1 MSNSD
6 NNSVNIKS
14 GNDSTTIEK
23 RFTGGDGQGN
33 LSLILPDKNF
43 KYNPDNTAYSD
54 KDIYL
59 VASKNEPSSSLT
71 DSNYDTAFLSYSK
84 DGSINWKSDIESISG
99 YETTFKGVVNLLDEN
114 LLVGM
119 GKGPNNSRTT
129 TRGKILDYIKD
140 NKYEWI
146 SLHSCVADIGL
157 NQIAWN
163 TNENYNI
170 RPNNS
175 SGKTL
180 KVLHKN
186 VDDDVKCKIYYIDNT
201 NTLKYKEDTLL
212 NLNLNDLENVK
223 KVNSAELTKGINKGD
238 IKFVFQ
244 EETSQDKGQVG
255 KLTLLK
261 KSNNDSCFD
270 YNEDYYT
277 NPQFNSF
284 LNLDT
289 TNDEPDSTTTSEE
302 TVITED
308 IELSNTNIDNK
319 ELCDLLSDNVT
330 YELEGGSGRKVS
342 VKISGKSGSTFN
354 IKIEN
359 PGYLYLFNDELRF
372 KTPGNLRDNYYFKVT
387 EVGDKTDVN
396 TNFLQEF
403 IKAGSGKSNT
413 IKRAFVD
420 DELFIAKSLQ
430 ISGSIQGNVLIR
442 LIKLKNVFEESSNI
456 CQQTIKEVYYYK
468 RNNINDTFDINT
480 VYEEN
485 TELYI
490 DIQKIIRTDDNVN
503 EDDDRSTLNFSLNG
517 VLYNSNPS
525 N

>member
-1 MSNSD
+1 MS
-6 NNSVNIKS
+6 KS
-14 GNDSTTIEK
+14 TVSNGNDLTTIQK
-23 RFTGGDGQGN
+23 KFTNEDGKAN
-33 LSLILPDKNF
+33 LNLNLPDKKFN
-43 KYNPDNTAYSD
+43 YNAEPSD
-54 KDIYL
+54 DSENDIYL
-59 VASKNEPSSSLT
+59 VASNNEPNTSLT
-71 DSNYDTAFLSYSK
+71 DSNYDTAFLSYSR
-84 DGSINWKSDIESISG
+84 DGGINWKSDIESISG
-99 YETTFKGVVNLLDEN
+99 YETTFKGVVDLLGEN

-119 GKGPNNSRTT
+119 GKGPNDSRTT
-129 TRGKILDYIKD
+129 TRGNLLSYIRES
-140 NKYEWI
+140 KYEWL

-163 TNENYNI
+163 VNENYTI

-180 KVLHKN
+180 KVLYES
-186 VDDDVKCKIYYIDNT
+186 VDNDIKCKIYYIDNT
-201 NTLKYKEDTLL
+201 NTLKYKEDTLS
-212 NLNLNDLENVK
+212 NLNDLENVK

-244 EETSQDKGQVG
+244 EKTLQDKGQVG

-289 TNDEPDSTTTSEE
+289 TNDEPDSTTISEE
-302 TVITED
+302 TVIKEG
-308 IELSNTNIDNK
+308 IENSNIIIDNK

-342 VKISGKSGSTFN
+342 VLISGKSGSTFN
-354 IKIEN
+354 IKIDN

-387 EVGDKTDVN
+387 EVGNESDVD

-403 IKAGSGKSNT
+403 IKTGSGKSNT
-413 IKRAFVD
+413 IKRAFTD
-420 DELFIAKSLQ
+420 NELFIAKSLQ
-430 ISGSIQGNVLIR
+430 ISGSVQGNVLIR
-442 LIKLKNVFEESSNI
+442 LIKLKNVFGESSNI

-468 RNNINDTFDINT
+468 RNDINDTFDINT

-490 DIQKIIRTDDNVN
+490 DIQKIIRTEDNIN
-503 EDDDRSTLNFSLNG
+503 EDDNRSTLNFSLNG

-525 N
+525 

>member
-6 NNSVNIKS
+6 INSVNIKS
-14 GNDSTTIEK
+14 GNDLTTIQKKITNE
-23 RFTGGDGQGN
+23 DGKGN
-33 LSLILPDKNF
+33 LNLNLPDKKFN
-43 KYNPDNTAYSD
+43 YNALLTDDSEN
-54 KDIYL
+54 DIYL
-59 VASKNEPSSSLT
+59 VASNNEPNTSLT
-71 DSNYDTAFLSYSK
+71 DSNYDTAFLSYSR
-84 DGSINWKSDIESISG
+84 DGGINWKSNIKAITGFENFYRG
-99 YETTFKGVVNLLDEN
+99 TVNLLDEN
-114 LLVGM
+114 VIVGL
-119 GKGPNNSRTT
+119 GRGPVSDRTT
-129 TRGKILDYIKD
+129 KRGNILNYIKD
-140 NKYEWI
+140 CEYEWI

-180 KVLHKN
+180 KVLYES
-186 VDDDVKCKIYYIDNT
+186 VDNDIKCKIYYIDNT
-201 NTLKYKEDTLL
+201 NTLKYKEDTLS
-212 NLNLNDLENVK
+212 NLNNLENVK
-223 KVNSAELTKGINKGD
+223 KVNSVELTKGINKGD

-289 TNDEPDSTTTSEE
+289 TNDTPDSTTTSEE
-302 TVITED
+302 TVIKED
-308 IELSNTNIDNK
+308 IKNSNTNIDNK

-342 VKISGKSGSTFN
+342 VLISGKSGSTFN
-354 IKIEN
+354 IKIDN

-413 IKRAFVD
+413 IKRAFTD
-420 DELFIAKSLQ
+420 NELFIAKSLQ
-430 ISGSIQGNVLIR
+430 ISGSVQGNVLIR
-442 LIKLKNVFEESSNI
+442 LIKLKNVFGESSNI

-517 VLYNSNPS
+517 VLYNSNPT